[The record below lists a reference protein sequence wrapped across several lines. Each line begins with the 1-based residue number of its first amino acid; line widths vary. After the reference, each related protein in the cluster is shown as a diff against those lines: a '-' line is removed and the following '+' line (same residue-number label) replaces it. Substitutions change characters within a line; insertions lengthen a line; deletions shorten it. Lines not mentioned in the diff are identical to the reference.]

1 MNANIEMITGS
12 GGRLSNMPLKK
23 EEKRKLKR
31 LYIKKKN
38 NLKSIKEMWNDLTF
52 EEKKDLVRF
61 YEKEIKEWDL

>member
-1 MNANIEMITGS
+1 MNANIKMLIGN

-31 LYIKKKN
+31 LYLKKKN